1 MSNPYNFDLNTIRT
15 LDLACCEIE
24 IHNSKGELI
33 EPDCTFLHEFF
44 EANEDAF
51 TPVETLY
58 FISDLLKTG
67 VARLDTGTLDFVTV
81 HLNGIIAHDSEQWEF
96 DRRICVA

>member
-15 LDLACCEIE
+15 LNVACCEIE
-24 IHNSKGELI
+24 IHDSKGKLI
-33 EPDCTFLHEFF
+33 EPDCTLLHEFF

-51 TPVETLY
+51 TPVETLH

-67 VARLDTGTLDFVTV
+67 VARLETGTFDFVTV

-96 DRRICVA
+96 DRRIVV